1 METRFSSKV
10 DGWLIPVMILSL
22 AGLVSALIAVMIT
35 ESPWPVRGLVA
46 GVTAVVTI
54 LLFSIFRSTYYTI
67 TESNLRVVSGPFKWT
82 IPLAE
87 INDITP
93 SRNPLSSPALSID
106 RLKISY
112 GKKKSI
118 LVSPSD
124 KGAFIRSIEQA
135 RSLCNDSGT
144 QA

>member
-1 METRFSSKV
+1 
-10 DGWLIPVMILSL
+10 MILSL

-35 ESPWPVRGLVA
+35 ESPWLVRGLVA
-46 GVTAVVTI
+46 GVAVVVTM
-54 LLFSIFRSTYYTI
+54 LLFSVFRSTYYTV
-67 TESNLRVVSGPFKWT
+67 SDSDLRVVSGPFKWT

-112 GKKKSI
+112 GKKKFI

-135 RSLCNDSGT
+135 RR
-144 QA
+144 QAQ

>member
-1 METRFSSKV
+1 
-10 DGWLIPVMILSL
+10 MILSL

-46 GVTAVVTI
+46 GITVVVTM
-54 LLFSIFRSTYYTI
+54 LLFSIFKSTHYTI
-67 TESNLRVVSGPFKWT
+67 TESNLRVVSGPFKWI
-82 IPLAE
+82 IPLAK

-112 GKKKSI
+112 GKKKFI
-118 LVSPSD
+118 LVSPND

-135 RSLCNDSGT
+135 RR
-144 QA
+144 QVQ